1 MRDRDRMMNGFS
13 TEKMTKN
20 TSEAIF
26 DTAKAQ
32 QAIESGRRARWYQ
45 RKGTKSRGFSYVR
58 PNGKKLTDLADLDR
72 VALLVIPP
80 AWKYVRINPGAS
92 GKVQAIGMDTT
103 GRVQYIYH
111 TKFSERQQR
120 KKFAK
125 LNAFGE
131 ALPRLMEAVNRDIEL
146 EGLPAEKVLAV
157 VMRLMG
163 SLYFRVG
170 SDLSEKHYKTYGIT
184 TLQKKH
190 LEIGNKGKLTF
201 TFVGK
206 SHVDHRRIIVD
217 NELASVIKEM
227 VSLKRGRKLFRYL
240 DELGKPRAITPAQ
253 INAYIKNAT
262 DAKFSSKDFR
272 TWGGTLL
279 AAIGL
284 AEEGCRESESE
295 TKKAVTKI
303 VKKVADEL
311 GNTPAVCRSSYIH
324 PAVLKAY
331 SSGVTLDEFRP
342 RKQRKIKR
350 LKAELLPEEKPLIKL
365 LKSYG

>member
-1 MRDRDRMMNGFS
+1 MIS
-13 TEKMTKN
+13 VQKKMIK
-20 TSEAIF
+20 SSREAIF
-26 DTAKAQ
+26 DTGKARL
-32 QAIESGRRARWYQ
+32 AIESGRRARWYQ
-45 RKGTKSRGFSYVR
+45 RKGTKSRGFSYFL
-58 PNGKKLTDLADLDR
+58 PSGKKLTDQADLER
-72 VALLVIPP
+72 IASLVIPP
-80 AWKYVRINPGAS
+80 AWKHVRINRGSS
-92 GKVQAIGMDTT
+92 GKIQAVGMDTT

-111 TKFSERQQR
+111 TKFSEQQQR

-131 ALPRLMEAVNRDIEL
+131 ALPKLMEAVNRDIEL
-146 EGLPAEKVLAV
+146 DGLPAEKVLAV

-217 NELASVIKEM
+217 TELANVIKELL
-227 VSLKRGRKLFRYL
+227 SLKHGRKLFRYL
-240 DELGKPRAITPAQ
+240 DEAGKPRAITPAQ

-279 AAIGL
+279 AAVAF
-284 AEEGCRESESE
+284 AEEGNCESEAE
-295 TKKAVTKI
+295 TKKAV
-303 VKKVADEL
+303 VKVVRKVADEL

-324 PAVLKAY
+324 PVVLKAY
-331 SSGVTLDEFRP
+331 SDGVTIDEFRP
-342 RKQRKIKR
+342 RKQRRMRR
-350 LKAELLPEEKPLIKL
+350 LKAELLPEEKALIKL
-365 LKSYG
+365 LKSYT

>member
-1 MRDRDRMMNGFS
+1 MANNQTVFD
-13 TEKMTKN
+13 KTKARQ
-20 TSEAIF
+20 S
-26 DTAKAQ
+26 
-32 QAIESGRRARWYQ
+32 IENGRRANWFE

-58 PNGKKLTDLADLDR
+58 ANGKKVTDKTELERIAS
-72 VALLVIPP
+72 LVIPP
-80 AWKYVRINPGAS
+80 AWKHVRINPGTS
-92 GKVQAIGMDTT
+92 GKIQAVGMDTT
-103 GRVQYIYH
+103 GRVQYIYNA
-111 TKFSERQQR
+111 KFAERQQR
-120 KKFAK
+120 QKFAR

-131 ALPRLMEAVNRDIEL
+131 ALPKLMGAVNRDIDL
-146 EGLPAEKVLAV
+146 EDLPAEKVLAV
-157 VMRLMG
+157 VMRLMS

-206 SHVDHRRIIVD
+206 SHVDHLRIIVD

-227 VSLKRGRKLFRYL
+227 ISLKRGRKLFRYL
-240 DELGKPRAITPAQ
+240 DESGKPRAIMPAQ

-279 AAIGL
+279 AAIAF
-284 AEEGCRESESE
+284 AEEGCCESEAE
-295 TKKAVTKI
+295 TKRAVVKI

-331 SSGVTLDEFRP
+331 SEGVTIDEFRP

-350 LKAELLPEEKPLIKL
+350 LKAELLPEEKALINL
-365 LKSYG
+365 LKSYD

>member
-1 MRDRDRMMNGFS
+1 MANNQTLFD
-13 TEKMTKN
+13 KTKARQ
-20 TSEAIF
+20 S
-26 DTAKAQ
+26 
-32 QAIESGRRARWYQ
+32 IENGRRANWFE

-58 PNGKKLTDLADLDR
+58 ANCKKITDRAELER
-72 VALLVIPP
+72 VASLVIPP
-80 AWKYVRINPGAS
+80 AWKYVRINPGSS
-92 GKVQAIGMDTT
+92 GKIQAVGMDTT

-111 TKFSERQQR
+111 TKFSEKQQR
-120 KKFAK
+120 QKFAK

-131 ALPRLMEAVNRDIEL
+131 ALPKLMEAVNRDIEFD
-146 EGLPAEKVLAV
+146 GLSAEKVLAV
-157 VMRLMG
+157 VMRLMS

-201 TFVGK
+201 AFVGK

-217 NELASVIKEM
+217 SELAAVIKEM

-240 DELGKPRAITPAQ
+240 DESGKPRSITPAQ

-279 AAIGL
+279 AAVAF
-284 AEEGCRESESE
+284 AEEGCCESEAE
-295 TKKAVTKI
+295 TKKAVVKV

-331 SSGVTLDEFRP
+331 SGGVTIDEFRP

-350 LKAELLPEEKPLIKL
+350 LKAELLPEEKALIKL
-365 LKSYG
+365 LKSYD

>member
-1 MRDRDRMMNGFS
+1 MISVQQM
-13 TEKMTKN
+13 KN
-20 TSEAIF
+20 DNNAIF
-26 DTAKAQ
+26 DTEKAR
-32 QAIESGRRARWYQ
+32 QAIESGRRSRWYQ
-45 RKGTKSRGFSYVR
+45 RKGIKSRGFFYVLA
-58 PNGKKLTDLADLDR
+58 NEKKLTDKAGLERIAS
-72 VALLVIPP
+72 LVIPP
-80 AWKYVRINPGAS
+80 AWKHVRINPGAS
-92 GKVQAIGMDTT
+92 GKIQAVGMDTT

-111 TKFSERQQR
+111 AKFSERQQR
-120 KKFAK
+120 QKFAK

-131 ALPRLMEAVNRDIEL
+131 ELPKLMDAVNRDIEL
-146 EGLPAEKVLAV
+146 DGLPAEKVLAV
-157 VMRLMG
+157 IMRLMS

-201 TFVGK
+201 AFVGK

-217 NELASVIKEM
+217 NELATVIKEM
-227 VSLKRGRKLFRYL
+227 IALKRGRKLFRYL
-240 DELGKPRAITPAQ
+240 DESGKPRSIMPAQ

-279 AAIGL
+279 AAVAL
-284 AEEGCRESESE
+284 AEEGCCENEAE
-295 TKKAVTKI
+295 TKKTVVKV
-303 VKKVADEL
+303 VKKVSDEL
-311 GNTPAVCRSSYIH
+311 GNTPAVCRASYIH

-331 SSGVTLDEFRP
+331 SGGLTIDEFRP

-350 LKAELLPEEKPLIKL
+350 LKAELLPEEKALIKL
-365 LKSYG
+365 LKSYD

>member
-1 MRDRDRMMNGFS
+1 
-13 TEKMTKN
+13 MTSN
-20 TSEAIF
+20 NPAIF
-26 DTAKAQ
+26 DTVKAR
-32 QAIESGRRARWYQ
+32 QAIESGRRSRWYR
-45 RKGTKSRGFSYVR
+45 RKGRKSRGFSYIR
-58 PNGKKLTDLADLDR
+58 ANGKKLTDKSELER
-72 VALLVIPP
+72 VASLVIPP
-80 AWKYVRINPGAS
+80 AWKHVRINPGPS
-92 GKVQAIGMDTT
+92 GKVQAVGMDTT

-111 TKFSERQQR
+111 RKFVEKQQR
-120 KKFAK
+120 QKFAK

-131 ALPRLMEAVNRDIEL
+131 AIPKLMDAVNRDIEL

-201 TFVGK
+201 AFVGK

-217 NELASVIKEM
+217 SELAGVIKEM
-227 VSLKRGRKLFRYL
+227 ISLKRGRKLFRYL
-240 DELGKPRAITPAQ
+240 DESGKPRAVTPAQ

-279 AAIGL
+279 AAVAF
-284 AEEGCRESESE
+284 AEEGCCETEAE
-295 TKKAVTKI
+295 TKQAVVKI

-324 PAVLKAY
+324 PVVLKAY
-331 SSGVTLDEFRP
+331 SEGVTIDEFRP

-350 LKAELLPEEKPLIKL
+350 LKAELLPEEKALIKL
-365 LKSYG
+365 LKSYE

>member
-1 MRDRDRMMNGFS
+1 MIN
-13 TEKMTKN
+13 N
-20 TSEAIF
+20 TQAIF
-26 DTAKAQ
+26 DTGKARQ
-32 QAIESGRRARWYQ
+32 TIEKGRRVSWHQ

-58 PNGKKLTDLADLDR
+58 SNGKKLTDKTELER
-72 VALLVIPP
+72 VDSLVIPP

-92 GKVQAIGMDTT
+92 GKIQAVGMDTT

-111 TKFSERQQR
+111 AKFAEKQQR
-120 KKFAK
+120 QKFAK

-131 ALPRLMEAVNRDIEL
+131 ALPNLMEAVNRDIEL
-146 EGLPAEKVLAV
+146 DGVPVEKVLAV
-157 VMRLMG
+157 VMRLMS

-201 TFVGK
+201 AFVGK

-217 NELASVIKEM
+217 SELATVIKQM

-240 DELGKPRAITPAQ
+240 DDAGKPRAITPSQ

-262 DAKFSSKDFR
+262 DVKFSSKDFR

-279 AAIGL
+279 AAVGF
-284 AEEGCRESESE
+284 AEEGCCETESE
-295 TKKAVTKI
+295 TKKAVVKI
-303 VKKVADEL
+303 VEKVADEL

-331 SSGVTLDEFRP
+331 SEGITIDEFSP

-350 LKAELLPEEKPLIKL
+350 LKAELLPEEKALIKL
-365 LKSYG
+365 IKSYE